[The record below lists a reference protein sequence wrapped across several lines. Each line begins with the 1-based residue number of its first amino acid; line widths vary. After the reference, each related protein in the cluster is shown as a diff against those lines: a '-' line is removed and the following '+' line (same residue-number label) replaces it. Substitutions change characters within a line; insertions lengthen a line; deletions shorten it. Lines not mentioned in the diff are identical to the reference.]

1 MQNTFQCVM
10 VTDGAKT
17 FVLYLY
23 PENEIQWGAGAQ
35 IGLDSGFLGSPITS
49 FAPTNFMHP
58 AALTSDSI
66 AVANTTNVG
75 INGMWVFRTDTL
87 LQLQAGGNYGNN
99 ILVNMNMYMIR

>member
-10 VTDGAKT
+10 VTNGAKT

-35 IGLDSGFLGSPITS
+35 IGLDSGSLGSSITS

-58 AALTSDSI
+58 TALTSDSI

-87 LQLQAGGNYGNN
+87 LQLQAGGNYCND
-99 ILVNMNMYMIR
+99 MYLLT